1 MIRRKSLTDAAVA
14 SLKPRSARYAFPD
27 PELRGHYVRVTPAG
41 AKSFVALARDPD
53 GKQIWATLGGT
64 DLLSI
69 DQAREDAKEA
79 IKRIRA
85 GLPAMVERVKAETV
99 SDVADRFLKRHVEK
113 QKLRSQPEIKRLI
126 EKHLKPALGKR
137 EFVGIRRSDVAELLD
152 KIEDNHGPRE
162 ADYLLAVMRKM
173 MNWFAERRD
182 DYVPPLARGM
192 RRTDP
197 KRRKR
202 DRILQDNELK
212 AVWAAA
218 AKASNF
224 GAIVRLALLT
234 AQRKSKIAAMRW
246 ADVTSEGVWNMPTE
260 DREKGV
266 GGALKLPEAAREII
280 AAQKRLGS
288 NPYVFAGRGETHF
301 SGWSKCKV
309 ALDKAAPIDPW
320 TVHDLRRTAR
330 SLMARAGIRPDIAE
344 RVMGHVIAGVEGVY
358 DRHSYT
364 DEKAE
369 ALQALAGLIGRIVS
383 GDTAKVIQLAR
394 AEA

>member
-1 MIRRKSLTDAAVA
+1 MIRRKSLTEAGVA
-14 SLKPRSARYAFPD
+14 SLKPRSARYTFPD
-27 PELRGHYVRVTPAG
+27 PELRGHYVRVTPTG
-41 AKSFVALARDPD
+41 AKSYVALARDPD
-53 GKQIWATLGGT
+53 GKQVWATLGGT
-64 DLLSI
+64 DLLTI
-69 DQAREDAKEA
+69 DQARDEAREA
-79 IKRIRA
+79 IKRIRE
-85 GLPAMVERVKAETV
+85 GLPAIPQRVKAETV
-99 SDVADRFLKRHVEK
+99 EDVADRFLKRHVEK

-137 EFVGIRRSDVAELLD
+137 EFVGIRRSDVADLLD

-162 ADYLLAVMRKM
+162 ADYLLAVIRKM

-202 DRILQDNELK
+202 ERILNDEELRK
-212 AVWAAA
+212 VWTAAEDA
-218 AKASNF
+218 GKF

-234 AQRKSKIAAMRW
+234 AQRKAKIAAMRW
-246 ADVTSEGVWNMPTE
+246 EDVSDGVWTMPTE

-280 AAQKRLGS
+280 KAQARIGD
-288 NPYVFAGRGETHF
+288 NPYVFPGRGDTHF

-309 ALDKAAPIDPW
+309 ALDKSAPIDPW
-320 TVHDLRRTAR
+320 VVHDLRRTAR
-330 SLMARAGIRPDIAE
+330 SLMARAGVRPDIAE

-358 DRHSYT
+358 DRHSYL
-364 DEKAE
+364 DEKAD
-369 ALQALAGLIGRIVS
+369 ALSRLAGLLAAILHPSDNVVPLERS
-383 GDTAKVIQLAR
+383 AK
-394 AEA
+394 